1 MAESERTRDW
11 HRHPV
16 DTVVEELGSDATK
29 GLSGTEAQSRLARF
43 GPNELV
49 ERKRASSLGIFLSQ
63 FKNFLVIILIIAA
76 TASALVG
83 NVLETIVILLILIAV
98 AVIGFVQEFRAEK
111 AIEAMKRLAA
121 PSAIVVRDGLEKRI
135 PARDLVPGDV
145 ILVRVGDKVPADVRL
160 IRSSNLK
167 LEEAPLTGESV
178 PVPKDVESLDAVVP
192 VADRRNM
199 AFMGTVVTFG
209 SGRGVVVGTGMG
221 TEFGKI
227 AGLLQEIE
235 EKKTPLQMKLN
246 EVGRWLG
253 VTFILVSIIVAS
265 VGVLTG
271 RTIAE
276 MVVWGISLAVAA
288 VPEALPA
295 VVVTGLALGV
305 QRMARKKALVR
316 RLPSVEA
323 LGSTTVICSDKTGTL
338 TKNEMTVRKL
348 FYDGKEVEVTGRGY
362 EPVGEFLSSEG
373 EKVDAR
379 RDLSLQTLL
388 RTGVLCNE
396 ASLQQENGMWHVIG
410 DPTEGAL
417 LTLAAKADLW
427 KKSEE
432 TLNPR
437 IGEISFEAVRKMM
450 TTIHATSD
458 GGKVAYIKGAPEVVL
473 SLCSR
478 ILRNGKEGNL
488 RDPKRKQVLEENR
501 SLAAQALRVL
511 AIAYRS
517 LPPDL
522 REYVPEEM
530 EKELVF
536 VGLVAMMDPP
546 REEAR
551 EAVERCKTAGI
562 RPVMVT
568 GDHKDTGEAIAR
580 ELGMMEEGDLILEG
594 TDFEA
599 MLDEELDNLVERV
612 SVYARVAPEHKIR
625 IVRSLKKRGHVV
637 AMTGDGIND
646 APALKAS
653 DIGVSMGITGTD
665 VTKEASDMIL
675 LDDNFSTI
683 VAAVEEGRSVYDNIQ
698 KYIAYLLQT
707 NIAEIAIMFFAVLL
721 GFDLPLFAIQILW
734 INLVTDGLPALALSF
749 DPADPDIMERPPRD
763 PEESIF
769 TRSMKLFV
777 LGIAVMYTVEVLVV
791 YGWLWI
797 AGETA
802 RAMTMAFT
810 LMAMLE
816 MATVLNARSLKYPIS
831 QVGPLKNRFLIV
843 AILFS
848 VLMQLAVVYI
858 PPLQSIFHTVPL
870 GPTDWYLI
878 LGISAFQFT
887 AVELAKF
894 GTVETRVPQA
904 HLQRP
909 ASPLQRRV

>member
-1 MAESERTRDW
+1 MAESTTRDW

-16 DTVVEELGSDATK
+16 ETVVEELGSDATS
-29 GLSGTEAQSRLARF
+29 GLSGAEAQSRLARF

-49 ERKRASSLGIFLSQ
+49 ERKRASSLKIFLSQ

-83 NVLETIVILLILIAV
+83 NVLETIVILFILIAV

-121 PSAIVVRDGLEKRI
+121 PSAVVVRDSLERKI
-135 PARDLVPGDV
+135 PAKDLVPGDV

-167 LEEAPLTGESV
+167 LDEAPLTGESV
-178 PVPKDVESLDAVVP
+178 TVSKNVDPLGSVVP

-199 AFMGTVVTFG
+199 AFMGTAVTFG
-209 SGRGVVVGTGMG
+209 SGRGVVVGTGMR

-253 VTFILVSIIVAS
+253 VTFIVVSVIVAS
-265 VGVLTG
+265 AGLLRG
-271 RTIAE
+271 HTIPE

-295 VVVTGLALGV
+295 VVVMGLALGV

-348 FYDGKEVEVTGRGY
+348 FYNGREAKVTGRGY

-373 EKVDAR
+373 GKLDAR
-379 RDLSLQTLL
+379 RDPSLQTLL
-388 RTGVLCNE
+388 KTGVLCNE
-396 ASLQQENGMWHVIG
+396 ASLQRENGTWHVIG
-410 DPTEGAL
+410 DPTEGTL
-417 LTLAAKADLW
+417 LTLAAKADIW

-432 TLNPR
+432 ESNPR
-437 IGEISFEAVRKMM
+437 IGEISFDAIRKRM
-450 TTIHATSD
+450 TTIHATGD
-458 GGKVAYIKGAPEVVL
+458 GESVAYVKGAPEGVL
-473 SLCSR
+473 ALCSR
-478 ILRNGKEGNL
+478 
-488 RDPKRKQVLEENR
+488 VLLDGEER
-501 SLAAQALRVL
+501 SLSDRERKRVLDENGSLASEALRVL
-511 AIAYRS
+511 ALAYRS
-517 LPPDL
+517 LPLDL
-522 REYVPEEM
+522 KEYVPEEV
-530 EKELVF
+530 EKELVY
-536 VGLVAMMDPP
+536 VGLVAMIDPP

-551 EAVERCKTAGI
+551 EAVERCKAAGI

-568 GDHKDTGEAIAR
+568 GDHKDTGAAIAR
-580 ELGMMEEGDLILEG
+580 ELGILEEGGLVLEG
-594 TDFEA
+594 ADFET
-599 MLDEELDNLVERV
+599 MVDEELDGLVEKV

-625 IVRSLKKRGHVV
+625 IVRSLKKWGHVV
-637 AMTGDGIND
+637 AMTGDGVND

-675 LDDNFSTI
+675 TDDNFSTI
-683 VAAVEEGRSVYDNIQ
+683 VAAVEEGRSVYDNIK
-698 KYIAYLLQT
+698 KYISYLLRC
-707 NIAEIAIMFFAVLL
+707 NVGEIAILFSAVLL
-721 GFDLPLFAIQILW
+721 GFDLPLTAVQILW
-734 INLVTDGLPALALSF
+734 INLTTDGLPALALGL
-749 DPADPDIMERPPRD
+749 DPSDPDIMKRPPRD
-763 PEESIF
+763 PQEGIF
-769 TRSMKLFV
+769 TRSMKLYIFGV
-777 LGIAVMYTVEVLVV
+777 AAMIAVEVLAV
-791 YGWLWI
+791 YGWLWT

-802 RAMTMAFT
+802 KAMTMAFT
-810 LMAMLE
+810 LLTMLE
-816 MATVLNARSLKYPIS
+816 LASALNTRSLRYPIN
-831 QVGPLKNRFLIV
+831 QVGPLKNRLLIL

-848 VLMQLAVVYI
+848 VIMQLAVVYI
-858 PPLQSIFHTVPL
+858 PPLQSIFRTVPL

-878 LGISAFQFT
+878 LGITALQFT
-887 AVELAKF
+887 VVELAKW
-894 GTVETRVPQA
+894 GTLKIRAPQA
-904 HLQRP
+904 HSQRLT
-909 ASPLQRRV
+909 SPPP